1 MVEVLTKVKETTN
14 TIKLSPDY
22 IKSLMLKKGNMT
34 VTDFEGD
41 VDMSN
46 LDDETRA
53 QLIQQQLMFDNMAS
67 DKNERAT
74 NWKIY

>member
-53 QLIQQQLMFDNMAS
+53 
-67 DKNERAT
+67 
-74 NWKIY
+74 